1 MANTFKSFPTA
12 GVTTE
17 ATVYTGP
24 SATQTTA
31 IGMTIANTTASNITC
46 SVKLDDGATPVFL
59 IKDATILPGGALVPI
74 GGDQK
79 VVIEAGDTLKV
90 SASGSVD
97 TLVSVLE
104 VS

>member
-1 MANTFKSFPTA
+1 MANTFKSYPSS
-12 GVTTE
+12 GVITE

-24 SATQTTA
+24 SATQTTI
-31 IGMTIANTTASNITC
+31 IGMTVANTTASNITC
-46 SVKLDDGATPVFL
+46 SVKLDDGSTSVFL

>member
-1 MANTFKSFPTA
+1 MANTFKSYPSS

-17 ATVYTGP
+17 TTVYTGP
-24 SATQTTA
+24 SATQTTI
-31 IGMTIANTTASNITC
+31 IGMTVANTTSSNITC
-46 SVKLDDGATPVFL
+46 SVKLDDGTTPVFL